1 VAIARLEKGLSSNRN
16 ELVEEDDLFKH
27 RKNTNK
33 SIDPNNRQVVIE
45 MGYQAQKESDE
56 ALNRIRK
63 NVYQMDEQ
71 ADIIVTEMDR
81 QIKKL
86 DEIYEELSDTETT
99 LKR

>member
-1 VAIARLEKGLSSNRN
+1 
-16 ELVEEDDLFKH
+16 
-27 RKNTNK
+27 
-33 SIDPNNRQVVIE
+33 
-45 MGYQAQKESDE
+45 MGYQAQKESEE